1 MGELGPLFLNFLD
14 PPLETAISGEAANSY
29 FSVKPLRFLCC
40 NMIPLQMAR
49 HLEILRKSL
58 GQVYEFSQIT
68 VTQAR
73 SLASFNTIVLSC
85 FVLHF
90 EGSAQ

>member
-1 MGELGPLFLNFLD
+1 MGKQPTHIPLSN
-14 PPLETAISGEAANSY
+14 
-29 FSVKPLRFLCC
+29 LCGFYVV
-40 NMIPLQMAR
+40 MIPLQMAR
-49 HLEILRKSL
+49 HQEILRKSL